1 MRRIILSAS
10 TILALVVLIWPV
22 AALSSDSATSL
33 TGLPEKSPN
42 LVAIISDYGTKDFY
56 AGALEGAI
64 YSENPSVKISTIT
77 HEVEPF
83 NVAEGS
89 YLLSQAAKMYPT
101 GTVFIAAVD
110 PGSGETR
117 SIVLESEDGKLF
129 VAPDNGILTG
139 VMDELGTAHIYK
151 IANQSFMM
159 MDESGE
165 NHTSQS
171 WYIYAPAA
179 ARLAEGASPRDVGP
193 EIFDPVRLSEVEAEA
208 IESSISE
215 SNISESNISESNIS
229 ESNINES
236 SISDSSYS
244 RQKISGSVVHIDR
257 FGNMITNIPGSMM
270 KSAGYNIGDNIS
282 VAIGDKKVDVTFV
295 STYGDV
301 PEGDW
306 LVLIDDSLGAV
317 EIARNM
323 ENAAETIGGLA
334 GDEVQL
340 M

>member
-117 SIVLESEDGKLF
+117 SIVLESGDGKLF

-208 IESSISE
+208 IESS
-215 SNISESNISESNIS
+215 ISESNIS

>member
-1 MRRIILSAS
+1 MLTAFEGRLNMRRIFYLPP
-10 TILALVVLIWPV
+10 ILALVVLIWPV

-117 SIVLESEDGKLF
+117 SIVLESGDGKLF

-139 VMDELGTAHIYK
+139 VMDELGTAHIYE

-215 SNISESNISESNIS
+215 SNTN

>member
-117 SIVLESEDGKLF
+117 SIVLESGDGKLF

-215 SNISESNISESNIS
+215 SNTN

>member
-215 SNISESNISESNIS
+215 SNTN

>member
-33 TGLPEKSPN
+33 TCLPEKSPN

-117 SIVLESEDGKLF
+117 SIVLESGDGKLF

-139 VMDELGTAHIYK
+139 VMDELGTAHIYE

-215 SNISESNISESNIS
+215 SNTN

>member
-117 SIVLESEDGKLF
+117 SIVLESGDGKLF

-139 VMDELGTAHIYK
+139 VMDELGTAHIYE

-215 SNISESNISESNIS
+215 SNTN